1 MDGFGF
7 EANPDD
13 FHGAA
18 TGIRDVIG
26 EMGENGLGTITT
38 SGEDFG
44 HEGLHGALAD
54 FLSTMHGAIEVF
66 RRDAES
72 AGEALKATAQSY
84 LGTDA
89 TSGGLLRQ
97 IQSAIPGGR

>member
-7 EANPDD
+7 QANPDE

-18 TGIRDVIG
+18 TGIRDVLG
-26 EMGENGLGTITT
+26 EIADNGLGNITT
-38 SGEDFG
+38 SGEDYG
-44 HEGLHGALAD
+44 HDGLHGAVAD

-72 AGEALKATAQSY
+72 AGEALTATARSY
-84 LGTDA
+84 LGTDVS
-89 TSGGLLRQ
+89 SGGLLRQ
-97 IQSAIPGGR
+97 VQSAIPGGL